1 MQQHNVFFYKMHKRY
16 FQIGVSSSGCKLKM
30 MKDLVVASFL
40 IFVLA
45 RSQSIYDEEDVKVF
59 VKKSSACLKSVKL
72 FR

>member
-1 MQQHNVFFYKMHKRY
+1 MQQHNVFFYYKMHKRY

-59 VKKSSACLKSVKL
+59 SKNQVLV
-72 FR
+72 

>member
-1 MQQHNVFFYKMHKRY
+1 MQQHNGFFIHKMHKRY

-59 VKKSSACLKSVKL
+59 SKNQVLVWNL
-72 FR
+72 